1 MKHLCMLLLILTG
14 FNGSVSA
21 QEKIYMKHQ
30 KDPVNCTVKEI
41 GVNEIKYT
49 PADAEQLLIAVP
61 KNDVDKIVFKSGR
74 VQYFTDPLNDYNYYK
89 GQRKY
94 ALKAGLFSP
103 ALGYTDLYLEK
114 SLKPGRA
121 VEFQATLIGLGKNRT
136 YYNNYT
142 NYQQSNM
149 NQRGF
154 SLGVGFKALR
164 MPDLDMGSRRMMH
177 ILQGSYIKP
186 AVAVGYYEKN
196 FVTTDMQNGG
206 YNLIKKGVVT
216 SHISISFGKQWIL
229 DNAISIEVYGST
241 GIGIDNYRAQQM
253 KAAVEVNGPGAYL
266 SDEVLPYANFGY
278 TRFGRGST
286 GVTVGAGLKVGYLF
300 NTKKSKEVGGLEKMR
315 DRLKQ

>member
-1 MKHLCMLLLILTG
+1 MKQLCILLMILTG
-14 FNGSVSA
+14 LSGLVSA

-30 KDPVNCTVKEI
+30 KEPISCTVKEI
-41 GVNEIKYT
+41 GISEIKYT
-49 PADAEQLLIAVP
+49 PSDADQLIIAVP
-61 KNDVDKIVFKSGR
+61 KGDVEKIVFKSGR
-74 VQYFTDPLNDYNYYK
+74 TQYFSDPLNDYAYYN

-121 VEFQATLIGLGKNRT
+121 VEFQATLIGLGRNRT

-142 NYQQSNM
+142 NYQNSNM

-154 SLGVGFKALR
+154 SVGVGFKALR
-164 MPDLDMGSRRMMH
+164 MPDFEPGNRRMMH

-186 AVAVGYYEKN
+186 AVSVGYYEKN
-196 FVTTDMQNGG
+196 FVATDQNTGG
-206 YNLIKKGVVT
+206 FSLVKKGVVT
-216 SHISISFGKQWIL
+216 SHISISLGKQWIL

-241 GIGIDNYRAQQM
+241 GIGIDNYRTQQM
-253 KAAVEVNGPGAYL
+253 KAATDVNGTGAYL
-266 SDEVLPYANFGY
+266 ADDVLPYANFGY

-286 GVTVGAGLKVGYLF
+286 GVTVGAGVKVGYLF
-300 NTKKSKEVGGLEKMR
+300 NTKKSKEVGGLDKMR